1 MNCWVVPSSVW
12 EGCGCGVGGMPA
24 TRPCE
29 GGHGRGGEEE
39 EEEMGRG
46 GGGEDMHVEHSEVE
60 ERERERDSDGGA
72 EEESPDLFFTISPSP
87 FLSPASRDRIRY
99 RHIWMDG

>member
-12 EGCGCGVGGMPA
+12 EGCGCGAAGMLA

-39 EEEMGRG
+39 EVERG
-46 GGGEDMHVEHSEVE
+46 GGGEDKHMEHSEVE

-72 EEESPDLFFTISPSP
+72 EEGSLFSTSSPSS